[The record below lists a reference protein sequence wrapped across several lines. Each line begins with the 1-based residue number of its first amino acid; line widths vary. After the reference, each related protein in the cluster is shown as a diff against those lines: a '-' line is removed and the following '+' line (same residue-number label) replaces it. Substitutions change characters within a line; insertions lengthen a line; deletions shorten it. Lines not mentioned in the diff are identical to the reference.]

1 MRHKKDDMD
10 LFAEETDT
18 NNGKV
23 KPLSFEQYQ
32 KLVAQLGKR
41 SKDAIL
47 PYRYPISQDSGLGKW
62 QG

>member
-1 MRHKKDDMD
+1 MAKGSVRQYVVMRHKKDDMD

-32 KLVAQLGKR
+32 KLVQYCINNGELNC
-41 SKDAIL
+41 
-47 PYRYPISQDSGLGKW
+47 
-62 QG
+62 